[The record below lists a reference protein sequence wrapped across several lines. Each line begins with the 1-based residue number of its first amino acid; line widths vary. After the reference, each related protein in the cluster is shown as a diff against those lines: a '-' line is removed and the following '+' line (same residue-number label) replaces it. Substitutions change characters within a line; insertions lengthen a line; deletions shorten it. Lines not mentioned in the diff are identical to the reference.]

1 MTGENLRRIAWT
13 RSSAKG
19 FTLIELLVVCTLIGL
34 MVALSVPALRDAFM
48 SDPLKSTARRTIGL
62 VNGVRELALRTG
74 QPYFLNISP
83 LENRIWYEQDPKPPE
98 DSRAL
103 AGKLH
108 LARGVRIQ
116 QVVTA
121 GRDVSTEKQVAV
133 WVTRQG
139 FMHQT
144 GIRLADTQGNSLLL
158 QFFPLVDTVQVSD
171 PAEKVVQ

>member
-1 MTGENLRRIAWT
+1 MTGENARFIARIRCNA
-13 RSSAKG
+13 RG

-34 MVALSVPALRDAFM
+34 MVALSVPTLRDAFM
-48 SDPLKSTARRTIGL
+48 SDPLKSAARKTIGL
-62 VNGVRELALRTG
+62 VNGVRELALRNG
-74 QPYFLNISP
+74 QPYFLYISP
-83 LENRIWYEQDPKPPE
+83 LENRIWYEQDPKPTE
-98 DSRAL
+98 GSRAP

-108 LARGVRIQ
+108 LPRGVRIQ
-116 QVVTA
+116 EIVTA
-121 GRDVSTEKQVAV
+121 GHDVSADKQVAV

-158 QFFPLVDTVQVSD
+158 QFYPLVDTVQVFD

>member
-48 SDPLKSTARRTIGL
+48 SDPLKSTARKTIGL
-62 VNGVRELALRTG
+62 VNGVRELALRSG
-74 QPYFLNISP
+74 QPYFLYISP

-98 DSRAL
+98 DSRAS

-108 LARGVRIQ
+108 LPREVRIQ
-116 QVVTA
+116 EIVTA
-121 GRDVSTEKQVAV
+121 GHDVSADKQVAV

-144 GIRLADTQGNSLLL
+144 SIRLADAQGNSILL